1 MADVKY
7 YLDEAGLRALWKKLD
22 DRDKEVVK
30 KILDNKTAI
39 DLLNSTATGDTQAPL
54 GSVERTVGDKVAEEI
69 AKVVANAPEDFD
81 TLKEIADWIST
92 HSNSAT
98 AMNSAIQA
106 NKDAVDSLKTLL
118 GVDSSGNPWT
128 SSELT
133 SIKADVTKAKED
145 ITALETA
152 GAEQDKTINR
162 LVKEIEG
169 DGAEVKGLI
178 QDVTTLTTAVSNNTD
193 SIATHSSDI
202 TTMKKQIEALSGG
215 TAGDVTDGIS
225 TETINSICT
234 FTSTL
239 N

>member
-7 YLDEAGLRALWKKLD
+7 YLDEAGLRSLWKKLD

-92 HSNSAT
+92 HSDSAT

-152 GAEQDKTINR
+152 GAEQNKTISR

>member
-1 MADVKY
+1 MADEKY
-7 YLDEAGLRALWKKLD
+7 YLNEVGLRALWKKLD

-39 DLLNSTATGDTQAPL
+39 DLLNATATIDNQAPL

-69 AKVVANAPEDFD
+69 AKIVANAPEDFD

-92 HSNSAT
+92 HSDSAA
-98 AMNSAIQA
+98 AMNSAIQK
-106 NKDAVDSLKTLL
+106 NRDAVSSLKTLL
-118 GVDSSGNPWT
+118 GVDSSTNLWT

-133 SIKADVTKAKED
+133 GIKADVAQAKED

-152 GAEQDKTINR
+152 GAEQDRNIDR
-162 LVKEIEG
+162 LTKEVEG
-169 DGAEVKGLI
+169 DGAEVNGLI
-178 QDVTTLTTAVSNNTD
+178 QDVTTLTTAVSGNTD

-202 TTMKKQIEALSGG
+202 AIMKQQIEALTGG

-234 FTSTL
+234 FTSIL
-239 N
+239 D

>member
-7 YLDEAGLRALWKKLD
+7 YLNEAGLRALWKKLD

-39 DLLNSTATGDTQAPL
+39 DLLNATATTDTQAPL

-69 AKVVANAPEDFD
+69 AKVVANAPADFD

-98 AMNSAIQA
+98 AMNSAIQE
-106 NKDAVDSLKTLL
+106 NKDAVSSLKTLL
-118 GVDSSGNPWT
+118 GVDSSTNLWT

-133 SIKADVTKAKED
+133 NIKADVTKAKED

-152 GAEQDKTINR
+152 GAEQDKSIAR
-162 LVKEIEG
+162 LTKEVEG
-169 DGAEVKGLI
+169 DGAEAKGLI
-178 QDVTTLTTAVSNNTD
+178 QDVTTLTTAVSSNTD
-193 SIATHSSDI
+193 NIATHSSDI
-202 TTMKKQIEALSGG
+202 ATMKEQIEALTSC
-215 TAGDVTDGIS
+215 DVTDGIS

-234 FTSTL
+234 FTSIL
-239 N
+239 D

>member
-1 MADVKY
+1 MAEVKY
-7 YLDEAGLRALWKKLD
+7 YLNEVGLRALWKKLD

-39 DLLNSTATGDTQAPL
+39 DLLNATATTDTQAPL

-69 AKVVANAPEDFD
+69 AKIVANAPADFD

-92 HSNSAT
+92 HNDSA
-98 AMNSAIQA
+98 ASMNSAIQE
-106 NKDAVDSLKTLL
+106 NRDAVSSLKTLL
-118 GVDSSGNPWT
+118 GVDSSTNLWT

-133 SIKADVTKAKED
+133 GIKADVAQAKED

-152 GAEQDKTINR
+152 GVEQDRNIDR
-162 LVKEIEG
+162 LTKEVEG
-169 DGAEVKGLI
+169 DGAEVNGLI
-178 QDVTTLTTAVSNNTD
+178 QDVTTLTTAVSGNTD

-202 TTMKKQIEALSGG
+202 ATMKQQIEALTGG

-234 FTSTL
+234 FTSIL
-239 N
+239 D

>member
-1 MADVKY
+1 MAGVKY
-7 YLDEAGLRALWKKLD
+7 YLNEAGLRALWKKLD
-22 DRDKEVVK
+22 DRDKEIVK

-39 DLLNSTATGDTQAPL
+39 DLLNATATTDTQAPL

-69 AKVVANAPEDFD
+69 AKVVASAPADFD

-98 AMNSAIQA
+98 AMNSAIQE
-106 NKDAVDSLKTLL
+106 NKDAVSSLKTLL
-118 GVDSSGNPWT
+118 GVDSSTNLWT

-133 SIKADVTKAKED
+133 NIKADVTKAKED

-152 GAEQDKTINR
+152 GAEQDKNIAR
-162 LVKEIEG
+162 LTKEVEG

-178 QDVTTLTTAVSNNTD
+178 QDVTTLTTAVSTNTD
-193 SIATHSSDI
+193 NITTHNSDI
-202 TTMKKQIEALSGG
+202 ATMKKQIEALTGG

>member
-1 MADVKY
+1 MADVKN
-7 YLDEAGLRALWKKLD
+7 YLNEAGLRALWKKLD

-39 DLLNSTATGDTQAPL
+39 DLLNATATTDTQAPL

-69 AKVVANAPEDFD
+69 AKVVASAPADFD

-98 AMNSAIQA
+98 AMNSAIQE
-106 NKDAVDSLKTLL
+106 NKDAVSSLKTLL
-118 GVDSSGNPWT
+118 GVDSSTNLWT

-133 SIKADVTKAKED
+133 NIKADVTKAKED

-152 GAEQDKTINR
+152 GAEQDKNIACLT
-162 LVKEIEG
+162 KEVEG

-178 QDVTTLTTAVSNNTD
+178 QDVTTLTTAVSTNTD
-193 SIATHSSDI
+193 NITTHSSDI
-202 TTMKKQIEALSGG
+202 ATMKKQIEALTGG

>member
-7 YLDEAGLRALWKKLD
+7 YLDEAGLRSLWKKLD

-92 HSNSAT
+92 HSDSAT

-106 NKDAVDSLKTLL
+106 NKDAVNSLKTLL

-193 SIATHSSDI
+193 NIATHSSDI

>member
-7 YLDEAGLRALWKKLD
+7 YLDEAGLRSLWKKLD

-178 QDVTTLTTAVSNNTD
+178 QDVTALTTAVSNNTD
-193 SIATHSSDI
+193 NIATHSSDI

-215 TAGDVTDGIS
+215 TAGDVTDGIA